1 MFAYYSK
8 FIENFSDKIY
18 ILNHNTEFPVPPAV
32 LEAFRGLKLD
42 LRDAA
47 LKSIDPDQELVVETD
62 ASDFCIA
69 ASLNQQGRPI
79 AFFSR
84 TLHGSEIKHHAV
96 EKEAAAIVES
106 IREWRHFLIGKKFKL
121 VTDQKSISFMFD
133 NRRKSKIKN
142 DKIARWRVELSQYK
156 FEICYRPGPENVVAD
171 TFSRVASVGHP
182 LQDLHELHEQLCH
195 PGVSRLSHF
204 IRSRNLPYTQENVRL
219 VTSNCKSCSY
229 LKPRFIRSQGT
240 LISGTAPFQK

>member
-1 MFAYYSK
+1 MFAYYNK
-8 FIENFSDKIY
+8 FIENFSDEIY
-18 ILNHNTEFPVPPAV
+18 ILKHNTEFAVPTAD

-47 LKSIDPDQELVVETD
+47 LQSIDPDQELVIGTD

-106 IREWRHFLIGKKFKL
+106 IRAWRHFLIGKKFKL
-121 VTDQKSISFMFD
+121 ITDQRSISFMFD
-133 NRRKSKIKN
+133 NSKKSKIKN
-142 DKIARWRVELSQYK
+142 VKIARWRVELSQYK
-156 FEICYRPGPENVVAD
+156 FDISYRPGGENVVAD
-171 TFSRVASVGHP
+171 TFSRVAAVGHP
-182 LQDLHELHEQLCH
+182 FQDLHDLYEQLCH
-195 PGVSRLSHF
+195 PGVTQLFHF
-204 IRSRNLPYTQENVRL
+204 VR
-219 VTSNCKSCSY
+219 
-229 LKPRFIRSQGT
+229 
-240 LISGTAPFQK
+240 